1 MLKQTTQMERQTDL
15 MQNILDSLDSVS
27 EAEPDTQ
34 SIEKE
39 THTLQDIGRSVQEYT
54 EFTKTL
60 VYCVATGFVVW
71 QLLCKT
77 REHIN
82 KSV

>member
-1 MLKQTTQMERQTDL
+1 
-15 MQNILDSLDSVS
+15 MQNILDSLDSVPES
-27 EAEPDTQ
+27 DTQ
-34 SIEKE
+34 SIEEE

-54 EFTKTL
+54 DFTKTL
-60 VYCVATGFVVW
+60 VYCAATGFVVW